1 MWHNY
6 LTTFAR
12 FVSRNK
18 QSAIINVLGM
28 SIGLAVA
35 FMAISFVR
43 HETSFESSIPGSEQ
57 IYRVENF
64 YHFPGGSNSTLAHIG
79 APAGEAIANYFPE
92 IESFTRSTP
101 FPGTVKVGEDIFQ
114 ETVTFIDSNYFSFFG
129 LDKMGDKSFPPLTN
143 INSILISERI
153 AEKLFGDADP
163 VGKTVTFDSLIDFQV
178 MGVFAD
184 LPDNTHISLDLIA
197 LYDENFYERSFPGF
211 DFYKIWNGG
220 LFYTYIKLF
229 PGASAQN
236 IENGLEA
243 FVNANYVHP
252 NPARAAMTPS
262 EFVTFG
268 ISRIS
273 DIHLNSKHPDEEKPV
288 GSINMVIGLAA
299 IAALV
304 LVTAI
309 SNYVN
314 LSIASA
320 TLRAREISLRK
331 VMGAGRRQIGRQFIG
346 EAVALSVLSGLLAM
360 TIIEVV
366 GPFAAAAANMDAA
379 AFKLSAD
386 AITLALI
393 FGTALGAG
401 LIAGLYPAYHLSAVK
416 PARVLGSDLS
426 GEGSTSWLRTVLVT
440 LQFTAA
446 IGLIVSASVIYNQTR
461 YATQMEIGADT
472 DNVSVLRVA
481 NFAQLATADVFRD
494 RLRAVPGVLS
504 VSRSSSVPSDGLTIS
519 TAVKLPDQGDAD
531 AISAWWHSAGP
542 EFFETYKIEPIAGRL
557 LSDEFAQDTL
567 EALPEDPATVN
578 ANIII
583 NETAIRFLG
592 FENAEDVLGFH
603 FEIGGSNFNRGFIGV
618 NVVGVVPDVHFG
630 SAYDQARP
638 MFFLNRRDL
647 MFAWSVRYEP
657 SAAAQVAEEIET
669 TWKAV
674 YPDAVLTK
682 GDLSELINAQYD
694 ATNRQGFLLNV
705 LTGVAIIISVMGLF
719 GMTALA
725 AARRTREIAIRK
737 VLGATVLNILSLLV
751 WQFSRPVLVSVLIA
765 WPLAFYF
772 TSQWLNGFVFR
783 IDLGPGYFIGAGLA
797 ALMVAWLTVASHAVR
812 VARAKPAIALRY
824 E

>member
-6 LTTFAR
+6 LTTLAR

-18 QSAIINVLGM
+18 QSTLINVFGM

-35 FMAISFVR
+35 FMATGFVR
-43 HETSFESSIPGSEQ
+43 YETSFESWIPAVER
-57 IYRVENF
+57 IHRVENF
-64 YHFPGGSNSTLAHIG
+64 YHFPGGSNSSLAHIG
-79 APAGEAIANYFPE
+79 APVGEAMANYFPE

-114 ETVTFIDSNYFSFFG
+114 ETVTFVDANYLSFFG
-129 LDKMGDKSFPPLTN
+129 FDKMAGNSFPPLTH
-143 INSILISERI
+143 ITSILVSERI
-153 AEKLFGDADP
+153 AEKLFGNADP
-163 VGKTVTFDSLIDFQV
+163 VGKTITFDSATDFQV
-178 MGVFAD
+178 TGVFSD

-197 LYDENFYERSFPGF
+197 LYDESFYERSFPGLN
-211 DFYKIWNGG
+211 FYKIWNGG
-220 LFYTYIKLF
+220 LLYTYIKLF
-229 PGASAQN
+229 PNAPPQN

-252 NPARAAMTPS
+252 NPARAQMTPS

-268 ISRIS
+268 IRQIS
-273 DIHLNSKHPDEEKPV
+273 DIHLNSKHQDEEKPV
-288 GSINMVIGLAA
+288 GSIDMVIGLAA

-304 LVTAI
+304 LATAI

-314 LSIASA
+314 LATANA

-331 VMGAGRRQIGRQFIG
+331 VMGAGRREIGRQFIG
-346 EAVALSVLSGLLAM
+346 EAVALSVISGLLAM
-360 TIIEVV
+360 AIIEVT
-366 GPFAAAAANMDAA
+366 GPFAATAANVDAA
-379 AFKLSAD
+379 AFEFSAD
-386 AITLALI
+386 AITMALI
-393 FGTALGAG
+393 LGTALGAG
-401 LIAGLYPAYHLSAVK
+401 LIAGLYPAFHLSSVN
-416 PARVLGSDLS
+416 PALVLSTDRS
-426 GEGSTSWLRTVLVT
+426 GEGSTSWLRAILVT

-446 IGLIVSASVIYNQTR
+446 VGLIVSASVIYTQTR
-461 YATQMEIGADT
+461 YATQMDIGADT
-472 DNVSVLRVA
+472 NNVSVLRLA
-481 NFAQLATADVFRD
+481 NFSQLTTADVFRD

-531 AISAWWHSAGP
+531 AISAWWHSSGP
-542 EFFETYKIEPIAGRL
+542 EFFETYKIELVAGRP
-557 LSDEFAQDTL
+557 LSNEFAQDTL

-578 ANIII
+578 ANILI

-592 FENAEDVLGFH
+592 FENAQDVLGFH
-603 FEIGGSNFNRGFIGV
+603 FEIGGSNFNNGFIGV

-638 MFFLNRRDL
+638 MFFLNRRDF

-657 SAAAQVAEEIET
+657 SAANQVAKEIDNV
-669 TWKAV
+669 WKSV
-674 YPDAVLTK
+674 YPDAAMTK
-682 GDLSELINAQYD
+682 DDLSELINAQYD
-694 ATNRQGFLLNV
+694 ATNRQGFLLNI
-705 LTGVAIIISVMGLF
+705 LTGVAIAISVMGLF

-725 AARRTREIAIRK
+725 ATRRTREIAIRK
-737 VLGATVLNILSLLV
+737 VLGASVVNILSLLV
-751 WQFSRPVLVSVLIA
+751 WQFSRPVLLSILIA

-772 TSQWLNGFVFR
+772 ISQWLNSFVFR

-797 ALMVAWLTVASHAVR
+797 ALMVAWLTVASHAVL
-812 VARAKPAIALRY
+812 VARSKPSMALRH